1 MIGWLSGE
9 LKDAN
14 SNPILLSV
22 NGVGYEVELPLNY
35 WENLNSHMLKN
46 NNKNKLEL
54 YIHTHIR
61 EDAQTLF
68 GFFSEDQKHLFREL
82 IRVNGVGAKSALM
95 ILSTFDVSEFIKI
108 IQANDAKTLTQVPG
122 IGKKSAERLLIE
134 CQDRVLKANYNSNID
149 ISNNLIKD
157 NNNNEPKDN
166 KHKTITESVEAL
178 ISLGYKPQDAR
189 SYVKKAYKDSM
200 STESL
205 IKAVLQTQRCA
216 SI

>member
-22 NGVGYEVELPLNY
+22 NGVGYEVELPLSY
-35 WENLNSHMLKN
+35 WEKLNSHMLKN
-46 NNKNKLEL
+46 NNKDKLEL

-61 EDAQTLF
+61 EDAHTLF
-68 GFFSEDQKHLFREL
+68 GFFSEDQKQLFREL

-108 IQANDAKTLTQVPG
+108 IQANDSKTLTQVPG

-149 ISNNLIKD
+149 IVNKLGKNSDDLG
-157 NNNNEPKDN
+157 DN
-166 KHKTITESVEAL
+166 KNNVMAEAIEAL
-178 ISLGYKPQDAR
+178 IALGYKPQDAR
-189 SYVKKAYKDSM
+189 AYVKKAYKDSM
-200 STESL
+200 STEGL
-205 IKAVLQTQRCA
+205 IKAVLQTKHCA

>member
-22 NGVGYEVELPLNY
+22 NGVGYEVELPLSY
-35 WENLNSHMLKN
+35 WEGLNSFMLKN
-46 NNKNKLEL
+46 NNKDNLEL

-61 EDAQTLF
+61 EDAHTLF

-149 ISNNLIKD
+149 ISNNLNKD
-157 NNNNEPKDN
+157 NNNESKDN

-178 ISLGYKPQDAR
+178 IALGYKPQDAR
-189 SYVKKAYKDSM
+189 AYVKKAYKDSM